1 MGDNPAE
8 HCFVLKDL
16 FQMSFPKLF
25 MIVLLRIYT
34 ARKSFDKIC
43 LKAVRDTLFSNMCSV
58 EGEGRLTGGN
68 IQQIEKV
75 QTFSLARG
83 LPEFPPLVWH
93 PNLSIRKIEE
103 CLVYL
108 LQWFEKSEWEHFFQS
123 NKFTAWKVKD
133 EKEVANSLMKFNLLK
148 IIHPLQGKRHWRT

>member
-16 FQMSFPKLF
+16 FQMSFSKLF

-68 IQQIEKV
+68 IQQIGKV

-103 CLVYL
+103 CLFSL
-108 LQWFEKSEWEHFFQS
+108 LYWYWRVSESIFFQTK
-123 NKFTAWKVKD
+123 NLQHERLK
-133 EKEVANSLMKFNLLK
+133 MKKRWQILWSYSIYWRFPIHFK
-148 IIHPLQGKRHWRT
+148 IRSI